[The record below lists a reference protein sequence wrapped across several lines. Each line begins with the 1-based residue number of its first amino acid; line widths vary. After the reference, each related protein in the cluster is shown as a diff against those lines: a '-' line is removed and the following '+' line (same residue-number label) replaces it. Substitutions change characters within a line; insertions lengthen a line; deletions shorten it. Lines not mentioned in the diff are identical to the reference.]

1 MVVFSRGV
9 YEETSDCFGAQ
20 RVGNDVEC
28 EEALP
33 SSVADKIKFAGGHVP
48 WSIQM
53 RILVFYAPIL
63 LSSFAQACNF
73 HACLLDFS
81 S

>member
-1 MVVFSRGV
+1 MKRLVTASGHREWEMMLSVKKLCLVRWRTKLNSREVTCRGV
-9 YEETSDCFGAQ
+9 YKCDFSF
-20 RVGNDVEC
+20 
-28 EEALP
+28 
-33 SSVADKIKFAGGHVP
+33 
-48 WSIQM
+48 
-53 RILVFYAPIL
+53 FYAPIL